1 MERGQS
7 KRIRKT
13 RRVTVQTRY
22 PNLHSNASPVAYP
35 GRVPHRYSSPMIVKD
50 HWRITTAAIQLEM
63 ERIAGLLEKS
73 VHFHSRTS
81 APHPL
86 RQRVTQQQ
94 PDPEPAAGLEPVKS
108 L

>member
-1 MERGQS
+1 M
-7 KRIRKT
+7 
-13 RRVTVQTRY
+13 
-22 PNLHSNASPVAYP
+22 
-35 GRVPHRYSSPMIVKD
+35 SSRD

-73 VHFHSRTS
+73 IHFQSRTS

-86 RQRVTQQQ
+86 RERHQAARSLAQ
-94 PDPEPAAGLEPVKS
+94 PAAADSALEVPAEMPAR